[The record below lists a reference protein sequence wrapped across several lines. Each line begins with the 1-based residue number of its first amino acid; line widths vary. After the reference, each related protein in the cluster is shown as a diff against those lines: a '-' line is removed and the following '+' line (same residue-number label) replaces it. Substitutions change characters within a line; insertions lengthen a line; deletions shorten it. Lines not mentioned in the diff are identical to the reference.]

1 MASNDIQHTR
11 DRVNQFRRQA
21 GDSREAFEKKI
32 LLRAQ
37 KSSSSKNEV
46 TALVL
51 EEQGDKELARL
62 VRMSQVL
69 KEVQ

>member
-1 MASNDIQHTR
+1 MESNDIQHTR